1 LGTQAMEP
9 KAIEVQPSRRQ
20 KYSSIW
26 SVSIRVS
33 NDEQGKNTEVYLI
46 TIIFFVND
54 QFGWKINLLG
64 IKKLEW
70 SLVIKNLIGPKSL

>member
-1 LGTQAMEP
+1 MEMELGIQAG
-9 KAIEVQPSRRQ
+9 
-20 KYSSIW
+20 

-64 IKKLEW
+64 IKKKLEW